1 MPSTP
6 LPINLLKGDKVGA
19 ETDYRDYLPVNMSA
33 ILKPIFDAAGYML
46 QQPGL
51 TQYGSGVGIDRG
63 GIYNERQVNHY
74 RVSGGS
80 FIEVDINGVST
91 VRGAVAGSDTV
102 SLPYSFNTQGIVA
115 NKRFYLYSPSGGFN
129 EVTDPDLGKP
139 IDCVWVD
146 SVYFLTDG
154 EFIYHTDLDDES
166 AIDPLKFATSEYSPD
181 PTLGVALT
189 ADNKV
194 MVFNRYSIEYFINV
208 ASANFAFTRVVT
220 RAVKAG
226 IVGTHCKAEILN
238 QWFIMGGRK
247 KEDIGIHVVGVG
259 SVVKVSSREV
269 DKVIGQYNETEL
281 STAVLEARVED
292 DYQYLIVHLPN
303 ETLLYNVRIGEKVGY
318 EQAWSIIK
326 SDVLGNL
333 PWRGKFGVFESR
345 KGVWVYG
352 DKRDSKLGILDDTV
366 ATHYDEIAEWVLN
379 TPLVML
385 ESQSIDKLEIET
397 IPGHTVTSDA
407 TVFLSLT
414 YDALTHGVEASFE
427 YGLPSEYRTRFIAY
441 GLGYVPDWV
450 GFKFRG
456 ASRSRMAFA
465 RAYIEYG

>member
-1 MPSTP
+1 MPTP
-6 LPINLLKGDKVGA
+6 RPINLLKGDKAGT

-33 ILKPIFDAAGYML
+33 ILRPIFDAAGYML

-51 TQYGSGVGIDRG
+51 TQYGTGAGADRR
-63 GIYNERQVNHY
+63 GIYNERQSNHF
-74 RVSGGS
+74 RVSGES
-80 FIEVDINGVST
+80 FIEVTPGGVST
-91 VRGAVAGSDTV
+91 ILGAIPGADTA
-102 SLPYSFNTQGIVA
+102 SLPYSFNTQGIIA
-115 NKRFYLYSPSGGFN
+115 NKRFYLYDPSGGFR
-129 EVTDPDLGKP
+129 EVTDPDLGDP
-139 IDCVWVD
+139 IDGVWVD
-146 SVYFLTDG
+146 GYYFLTDG
-154 EFIYHTDLDDES
+154 EFIYHTDLVDES

-189 ADNKV
+189 PDNKV

-208 ASANFAFTRVVT
+208 ATANFAFTRVVT

-247 KEDIGIHVVGVG
+247 EEDVGIHVVGIG
-259 SVVKVSSREV
+259 NAIKVSSREV

-303 ETLLYNVRIGEKVGY
+303 ETLLYNVRVGQKVGY

-326 SDVLGNL
+326 SGVLGND

-352 DKRDSKLGILDDTV
+352 DKIDSKLAILDDTV
-366 ATHYDEIAEWVLN
+366 ATHYGEIAEWVLN
-379 TPLVML
+379 TPFLML
-385 ESQSIDKLEIET
+385 ESQSIDEFQVEIL
-397 IPGHTVTSDA
+397 PGFTVTSDA
-407 TVFLSLT
+407 SVFLSLT
-414 YDALTHGVEASFE
+414 YDGVTHSKEVTMQ
-427 YGLPSEYRTRFIAY
+427 YGLPSGYGNRFIAF
-441 GLGYVPDWV
+441 GLGNVDNWAAI
-450 GFKFRG
+450 KLRG
-456 ASRSRMAFA
+456 ATRSRMAFA
-465 RAYIEYG
+465 RAYILHG